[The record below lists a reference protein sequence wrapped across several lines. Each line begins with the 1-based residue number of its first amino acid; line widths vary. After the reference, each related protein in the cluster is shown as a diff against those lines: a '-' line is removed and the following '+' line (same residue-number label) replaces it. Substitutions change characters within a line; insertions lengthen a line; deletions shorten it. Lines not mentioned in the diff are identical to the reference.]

1 MGLSENYEQI
11 KRFEYNFEKYKE
23 GTNIHIQN
31 ISFTGDFNLD
41 KDFKQEFFDYLLRFH
56 KQYKKELNDI
66 IEKDLMVRKKSLE
79 ERMRAQYQDLLG
91 DINEIPRIN
100 KLKGV

>member
-1 MGLSENYEQI
+1 MSLSENYEQI
-11 KRFEYNFEKYKE
+11 KRFEYNFERYKE
-23 GTNIHIQN
+23 GMNIYIQK

-41 KDFKQEFFDYLLRFH
+41 KDFKQEFFDYLLIFH

-66 IEKDLMVRKKSLE
+66 IEKDLIVRKKSLE

-91 DINEIPRIN
+91 DINKIPKLH